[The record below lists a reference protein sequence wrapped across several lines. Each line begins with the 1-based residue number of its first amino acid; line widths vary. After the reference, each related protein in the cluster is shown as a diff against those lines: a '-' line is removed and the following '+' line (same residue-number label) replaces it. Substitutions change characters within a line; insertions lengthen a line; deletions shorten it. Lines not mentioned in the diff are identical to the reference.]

1 MAAKIF
7 LAAQERLL
15 EIWDYTEQ
23 TWGEDQADKYVRSL
37 VDAINKA
44 QDESHRWRPVLDDA
58 LRGIYFFRHQ
68 HHFIFFRKL
77 SKGALGVISI
87 LHEKMDL
94 PSRLRE
100 DSDRNED
107 D

>member
-7 LAAQERLL
+7 SAAQERLI
-15 EIWDYTEQ
+15 EIWKYTQQ
-23 TWGEDQADKYVRSL
+23 TWREEQADKYVRSL
-37 VDAINKA
+37 
-44 QDESHRWRPVLDDA
+44 WRPSARPKASLIAGGQSWMMLCVA
-58 LRGIYFFRHQ
+58 
-68 HHFIFFRKL
+68 FILSSPAPFHFFRKL

-87 LHEKMDL
+87 LHENMDL